1 MNNNKKKDDLN
12 ENKNNLKNYF
22 KDIILEGNSHED
34 YTCIIARFII
44 YIGCIGFLFILFY
57 NILFDT
63 DNKKK

>member
-12 ENKNNLKNYF
+12 ENKNNLKNYI
-22 KDIILEGNSHED
+22 KDIILEGNSHGD
-34 YTCIIARFII
+34 YTCVVARFVI

>member
-22 KDIILEGNSHED
+22 KDIILEGNSHGD
-34 YTCIIARFII
+34 YTCVVARFVI
-44 YIGCIGFLFILFY
+44 YIGYIGFLFILFY

>member
-22 KDIILEGNSHED
+22 KDIILEGNSHGD
-34 YTCIIARFII
+34 YTCVIVRFVI
-44 YIGCIGFLFILFY
+44 YIGCIGFLIILFY

>member
-22 KDIILEGNSHED
+22 KDIILEGNSHGD
-34 YTCIIARFII
+34 YTCVVARFVI

-63 DNKKK
+63 KKKKK